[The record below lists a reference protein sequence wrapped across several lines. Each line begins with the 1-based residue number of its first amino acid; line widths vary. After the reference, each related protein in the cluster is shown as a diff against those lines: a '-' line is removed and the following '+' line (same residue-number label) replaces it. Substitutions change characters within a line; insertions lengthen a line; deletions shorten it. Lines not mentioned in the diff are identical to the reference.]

1 MKWMLPGFFDQ
12 PLLQPDL
19 QTPPNTPDTWTT
31 DMDGLWTDTEADP
44 DPLTDSGTDGDLDL
58 WSEIDTDLA
67 ADNKMRP
74 RYEDY
79 LRRYLEGDTDLSML
93 NADAAAAPEKTQQP
107 APKPKEQILSEL
119 APKISK
125 PGITPGRATIEAQRL
140 YADAE
145 RIFGPNADTVLET
158 FEAGQEPRKFFDGIK
173 TAYLSGKIGSRAALE
188 NSTAAAYLTEE
199 QREAAYTLGGMA
211 APKVAAGTD
220 NGAESISSTNPEG
233 KKADLL
239 SILEGGTIEEK
250 RTAFRKAFQEGQI
263 STRISPQKQARH
275 IRGTKAFLNY
285 DVSMMRNGDHPSY
298 IREDLSE
305 NDLNR
310 LVVSRMQGVVR
321 IVGNHYYEYVYCDE
335 IIGYYYS
342 KNEGRYLPTKCAQIA
357 YALGSKNIHIIPVK
371 KK

>member
-125 PGITPGRATIEAQRL
+125 PGITSGRATIAAQQM
-140 YADAE
+140 YAKAE
-145 RIFGPNADTVLET
+145 KHFGDNAEVVLEAYQPGQDPGK
-158 FEAGQEPRKFFDGIK
+158 FLDGFQNAYIAGKLGNK
-173 TAYLSGKIGSRAALE
+173 AALE
-188 NSTAAAYLTEE
+188 NSTATAYLTQE
-199 QREAAYTLGGMA
+199 QRMAAYEMGAGGKNTR
-211 APKVAAGTD
+211 PV
-220 NGAESISSTNPEG
+220 EYR
-233 KKADLL
+233 
-239 SILEGGTIEEK
+239 EK
-250 RTAFRKAFQEGQI
+250 RDI
-263 STRISPQKQARH
+263 I
-275 IRGTKAFLNY
+275 
-285 DVSMMRNGDHPSY
+285 VRNSY
-298 IREDLSE
+298 ANESELRECS
-305 NDLNR
+305 
-310 LVVSRMQGVVR
+310 
-321 IVGNHYYEYVYCDE
+321 
-335 IIGYYYS
+335 
-342 KNEGRYLPTKCAQIA
+342 
-357 YALGSKNIHIIPVK
+357 
-371 KK
+371 